1 MAAFQQLVKLLPA
14 VAGEELLKIDGGGAV
29 GDVGNAGACVS
40 KHSTDRTAHIP
51 KVTTFVPPRRGPRPE
66 EACEE
71 AWSVEGTAGAR
82 FQQSLLDKEF
92 TVDTHC
98 HRSLESTLCHVN
110 HVILINT
117 CTVLS

>member
-51 KVTTFVPPRRGPRPE
+51 KVTTFVPPRRGPRRR
-66 EACEE
+66 
-71 AWSVEGTAGAR
+71 W
-82 FQQSLLDKEF
+82 
-92 TVDTHC
+92 
-98 HRSLESTLCHVN
+98 
-110 HVILINT
+110 VIAFDPIPDGG
-117 CTVLS
+117 VPKKVYMYE